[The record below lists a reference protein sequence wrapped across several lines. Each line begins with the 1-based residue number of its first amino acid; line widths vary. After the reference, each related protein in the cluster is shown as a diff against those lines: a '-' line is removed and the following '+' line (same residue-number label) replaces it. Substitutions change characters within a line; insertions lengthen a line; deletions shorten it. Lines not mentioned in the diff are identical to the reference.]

1 MKQPLVLGIDIGTS
15 GVRTIA
21 LDQERNTIALEKA
34 SFQEFNG
41 NLNDPKIWLE
51 ALHQTISNITS
62 KISIKNILAICID
75 GTSGT
80 VLALDKSGH
89 PIGKALMYNDVVT
102 DDKIV
107 KTISDVA
114 PLESAVHGS
123 SSALARAISLQSH
136 PQISRIVHQADWIA
150 EQFTGQP
157 IATDESNALKTG
169 YDPIKRK
176 WPEWLN
182 DCGINLNLLPQVI
195 PTGSLLAKSNGAF
208 KLPIGIPVVSG
219 TTDGCASF
227 IATGASQSGDGVT
240 ILGSTLT
247 IKLLSNR
254 PIFSPKYGIYS
265 HRIGEQWLAGGA
277 SNSGGN
283 ALATHF
289 SPDQIESLS
298 KKIDPLKPSGFDYYP
313 LPKVGERFPI
323 NDPNLQPR
331 ISPRPSEPSLFLHG
345 LFEGLAQIEQTG
357 YSRLQELGG
366 PNVNS
371 IRTIGGGANN
381 QTLTKIRSRFINV
394 PNLEIRSNEAAAG
407 VAEIAW
413 RYLENRN

>member
-21 LDQERNTIALEKA
+21 LDRERNTIALERA
-34 SFQEFNG
+34 SFQESKG
-41 NLNDPKIWLE
+41 NLNDPKAWLE
-51 ALHQTISNITS
+51 SLHQTISNITS

-80 VLALDKSGH
+80 VLALDKSGD

-102 DDKIV
+102 DEKIV

-114 PLESAVHGS
+114 PLESAAHGS

-136 PQISRIVHQADWIA
+136 SQISRIVHQADWIA
-150 EQFTGQP
+150 EQFTGKP

-247 IKLLSNR
+247 IKLLSNH

-289 SPDQIESLS
+289 TPDQIETLS
-298 KKIDPLKPSGFDYYP
+298 KKIDPLKPSGLDYYP

-323 NDPNLQPR
+323 NDPQLKPKNNSTP
-331 ISPRPSEPSLFLHG
+331 PVSL
-345 LFEGLAQIEQTG
+345 LFS
-357 YSRLQELGG
+357 YMD
-366 PNVNS
+366 
-371 IRTIGGGANN
+371 
-381 QTLTKIRSRFINV
+381 
-394 PNLEIRSNEAAAG
+394 
-407 VAEIAW
+407 
-413 RYLENRN
+413 YLKVSHK